1 MSDERRRDVIG
12 SLPSTRPHR
21 RSEKRGPA
29 GEGTGKPAAEKAAA
43 KKPAAKKPAARK
55 PAARKPAA
63 KKPAARKPAARKP
76 PVNVRTRTPGAPA
89 EPPPRRSEP
98 APAEH
103 HGTLETVVLA
113 AAELTE
119 IGLRAGARALR
130 DVVARL
136 PRP

>member
-43 KKPAAKKPAARK
+43 KKPAAK
-55 PAARKPAA
+55 KPAA